1 MAHPTGKWAEAEIRR
16 DDIKDLM
23 EKTKKLATMY
33 SELLAIKREGW
44 ENVLKAQLKREAKEK
59 EKQNGLVSSITN
71 SNGRVETSPNC
82 EGGRYCING
91 RSRW

>member
-33 SELLAIKREGW
+33 SELLKIKREGW
-44 ENVLKAQLKREAKEK
+44 ENVLSAKLKKEAREK
-59 EKQNGLVSSITN
+59 EKQNG
-71 SNGRVETSPNC
+71 
-82 EGGRYCING
+82 
-91 RSRW
+91 

>member
-33 SELLAIKREGW
+33 SELLKIKREGW
-44 ENVLKAQLKREAKEK
+44 ENVLRAQVKKDAKEK
-59 EKQNGLVSSITN
+59 EKQNG
-71 SNGRVETSPNC
+71 
-82 EGGRYCING
+82 
-91 RSRW
+91 

>member
-1 MAHPTGKWAEAEIRR
+1 MKFIVDEKGNINMAHPTGKWAEAEIRR

-33 SELLAIKREGW
+33 SDLLAIKREGW

-59 EKQNGLVSSITN
+59 EKQNG
-71 SNGRVETSPNC
+71 
-82 EGGRYCING
+82 
-91 RSRW
+91 

>member
-33 SELLAIKREGW
+33 SDLLKMKREGW
-44 ENVLKAQLKREAKEK
+44 ENVLRAQVKREAREK
-59 EKQNGLVSSITN
+59 EKQNG
-71 SNGRVETSPNC
+71 
-82 EGGRYCING
+82 
-91 RSRW
+91 

>member
-33 SELLAIKREGW
+33 SELLKIKREGW
-44 ENVLKAQLKREAKEK
+44 ENVLRAQVKREAKEK
-59 EKQNGLVSSITN
+59 EKQNG
-71 SNGRVETSPNC
+71 
-82 EGGRYCING
+82 
-91 RSRW
+91 